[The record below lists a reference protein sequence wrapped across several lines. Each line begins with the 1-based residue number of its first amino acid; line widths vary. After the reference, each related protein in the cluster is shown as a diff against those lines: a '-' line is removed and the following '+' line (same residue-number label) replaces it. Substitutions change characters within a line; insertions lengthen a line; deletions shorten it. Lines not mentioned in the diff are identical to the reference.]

1 MTANALVFIPESGS
15 EIGMGHVY
23 RLISMAQMLQT
34 AHSISFLVSTDQALT
49 VVRQSGF
56 ECALSS
62 FERNELVDRVK
73 CGTIAVLDGYHFTTD
88 LFNGFR
94 KKNIQTI
101 YLDDFAESFPPA
113 DIILNTADLQSAP
126 EIPAIFSQYVYGHSY
141 MLLRKEFLSLS
152 GQTKDIHQSVGKFF
166 ICLGATDPNKLTI
179 TLINSILS
187 LHSKA
192 ANLLP
197 EPAFTILTSSLN
209 PQLSRL
215 AALPNT
221 ALLTDATADKIV
233 EAISQHDSAI
243 VSASNIAQE
252 CIAIGMPLACV
263 QTAGN
268 QHNLYTSLTA
278 NKLCY
283 PLGDAATFLQEL
295 EVFIRKLGDSDFRQ
309 SQLQNQRKW
318 IDGKSGERIR
328 SLVASLRLTIRDVK
342 PEDSALLL
350 AWKNDRVS
358 LENSFTSIPVTAQEH
373 EKWFQ
378 NELGNNRSAMYL
390 TELDGKP
397 VSLVRFSCHEQKAV
411 IGITVGPESRGQ
423 RLAARSLVLAC
434 GRYFR
439 HFPHHTVEAYIKTGN
454 TASFKAFRSAGFHS
468 ARTTEVNGIPA
479 LLLTKTST

>member
-328 SLVASLRLTIRDVK
+328 SLV
-342 PEDSALLL
+342 
-350 AWKNDRVS
+350 
-358 LENSFTSIPVTAQEH
+358 
-373 EKWFQ
+373 
-378 NELGNNRSAMYL
+378 
-390 TELDGKP
+390 
-397 VSLVRFSCHEQKAV
+397 RFSCHEQKAV